1 MASSRR
7 EVLVSGGVIGAGIV
21 AANFSILDAFAG
33 PTPPRR
39 VSLEG
44 LAWND
49 PVVETYRDGVDIM
62 QKKPAGDTFSWSN
75 LAHIHGINE
84 DNFNHCPHGNW
95 YLLPWHR
102 AYVVTY
108 EKAIRKLTGNINWAM
123 PYWDWTAHPK
133 MPDVFLSA
141 TLPNNQPNA
150 LFVSGANARTWPSGT
165 PMPDN
170 IVGQDVYDQILQ
182 ETPFE
187 IFGSSRPD
195 GQNNTQQHKNTDSSG
210 IQGTLEGTPHN
221 LVHNNIGGWMPSALS
236 PMDPIFFMHH
246 SNIDRIW
253 DVWNHQG
260 NANSNDPLWTGMTFQ
275 NNFFNP
281 DGTSWS
287 PKVSDLQVP
296 ENLGYTYR
304 LNLIAA
310 INAAHL
316 VLMEDRLHQLIR
328 FLKNPGGPVEKGIQ
342 VTTLAGA
349 QVRPAGGA
357 QHLQFTATVDAGLVA
372 KERARAPRLK
382 SNGRLSARQIAD
394 AAAPG
399 THAYVLLKDVLATA
413 PKAAEFRVFLN
424 ADNPTAATPLSDKH
438 HVGSFGILRHMH
450 EGHGEM
456 PVSFMLDL
464 TEAMRRVGNA
474 KLNLQ
479 VVPVPNKGVRDAGKV
494 NARAAQLAFVTT

>member
-7 EVLVSGGVIGAGIV
+7 EVLVSGGVIGAAIV
-21 AANFSILDAFAG
+21 SANFSILDAFAG

-49 PVVETYRDGVDIM
+49 PVVETYRDGVDLM
-62 QKKPAGDTFSWSN
+62 QKKPANDKFNWSK
-75 LAHIHGINE
+75 LAHIHGLDEN
-84 DNFNHCPHGNW
+84 NFNHCPHGNW

-108 EKAIRKLTGNINWAM
+108 EKAIRQLTGNPGFAM
-123 PYWDWTAHPK
+123 PYWDWTKNPK
-133 MPDVFLSA
+133 MPDVFLSD
-141 TLPNNQPNA
+141 TLPNNQPNP
-150 LFVSGANARTWPSGT
+150 LFVSGAHARTWPSNT
-165 PMPDN
+165 PMPDE
-170 IVGQDVYDQILQ
+170 IVGQDVYNQILGD
-182 ETPFE
+182 TPFE
-187 IFGSSRPD
+187 VFGSTRPD
-195 GQNNTQQHKNTDSSG
+195 NQNDTAQHWITDGSG
-210 IQGTLEGTPHN
+210 AQGTLEATPHN
-221 LVHNNIGGWMPSALS
+221 NVHNNIGGWMPSALS

-253 DVWNHQG
+253 DVWNHEG
-260 NANSNDPLWTGMTFQ
+260 NANSSDPLWTGMTFQ
-275 NNFFNP
+275 NHFLNP
-281 DGTSWS
+281 DGSSWS

-304 LNLIAA
+304 LNLSAF
-310 INAAHL
+310 NARNL
-316 VLMEDRLHQLIR
+316 VLIENKLAQLIR
-328 FLKNPGGPVEKGIQ
+328 FLKNPGGPVEQGIK
-342 VTTLAGA
+342 VTTLAGS
-349 QVRPAGGA
+349 QVRSAGGA
-357 QHLQFTATVDAGLVA
+357 QHLQFAANVDAGLVA
-372 KERARAPRLK
+372 KVRARAPRLRPSDK
-382 SNGRLSARQIAD
+382 LSARQVAD

-413 PKAAEFRVFLN
+413 PKDAEFRVFLN
-424 ADNPTAATPLSDKH
+424 AESPTPATPISDPH
-438 HVGSFGILRHMH
+438 YVGTFGILRHAH

-464 TEAMRRVGNA
+464 TEAMRRVGDA

-479 VVPVPNKGVRDAGKV
+479 VVPVANRRGRDPGIV